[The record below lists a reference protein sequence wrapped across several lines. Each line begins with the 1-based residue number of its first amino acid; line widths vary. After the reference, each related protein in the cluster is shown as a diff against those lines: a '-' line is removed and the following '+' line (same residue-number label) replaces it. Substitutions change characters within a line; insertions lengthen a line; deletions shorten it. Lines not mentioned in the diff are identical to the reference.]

1 MESQRESTDS
11 MHYDV
16 ASAFYNAI
24 LSRAID
30 TTDDLSGSESIIYE
44 TISNMLD
51 ESEKLSQ
58 FIPVLPQQLVEFL
71 EEINQENTDFDKICD
86 IIRGDIA
93 LAGETVRLANSPL
106 YRRSSGHIDSIGRA
120 IACIGLRGV
129 TEIASILLI
138 KQIVDIDSDRF
149 KLFGKVLWS
158 HSLECAEAC
167 RLLASDKTDPFTGYL
182 MGLIH
187 DVGKVAIYT
196 CICKYL
202 DIQSS
207 ENIPIDEAKLFKLVL
222 SENSTWLSAQIA
234 SEWNLPPAITLALS
248 EFDSMTI
255 TSYSD
260 NDQQGRS
267 ALGILL
273 VKANTCSE
281 IYTLMDTGIIT
292 NAEGVKLLRDVGL
305 DRNNINTILDRYELL
320 NVDACLK
327 H

>member
-1 MESQRESTDS
+1 MECQIEDTDS

-30 TTDDLSGSESIIYE
+30 TTEDFSSSESIIYD

-51 ESEKLSQ
+51 ESDKLSQ
-58 FIPVLPQQLVEFL
+58 FIPALPQQLIEFL

-86 IIRGDIA
+86 IISGDIA

-106 YRRSSGHIDSIGRA
+106 YRRSSGEIDSIERA
-120 IACIGLRGV
+120 IACLGLQGV
-129 TEIASILLI
+129 AEIASVLLI
-138 KQIVDIDSDRF
+138 RQILDVDTNRF
-149 KLFGKVLWS
+149 KVFGKVLWK

-167 RLLASDKTDPFTGYL
+167 RLLSNDNIDPFTGYF

-202 DIQSS
+202 DVQNSQ
-207 ENIPIDEAKLFKLVL
+207 NIDIDEGKLFKLVL
-222 SENSTWLSAQIA
+222 GENSTWLSAQIA
-234 SEWNLPPAITLALS
+234 SQWNLPPAITLALS
-248 EFDSMTI
+248 EFDSLTI
-255 TSYSD
+255 TYSD
-260 NDQQGRS
+260 NDQNDQS
-267 ALGILL
+267 ALGSLL

-281 IYTLMDTGIIT
+281 IYTLMETGIVS
-292 NAEGVKLLRDVGL
+292 NKDGVKLLRDLGL
-305 DRNNINTILDRYELL
+305 DKNSINRILDRYKLL
-320 NVDACLK
+320 HIGADLK